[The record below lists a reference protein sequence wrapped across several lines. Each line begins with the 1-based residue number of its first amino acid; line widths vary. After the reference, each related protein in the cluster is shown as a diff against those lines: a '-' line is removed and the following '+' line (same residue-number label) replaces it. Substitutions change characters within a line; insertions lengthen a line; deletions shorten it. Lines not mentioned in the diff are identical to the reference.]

1 MENIKKH
8 PLYGR
13 HDLDS
18 AMSSLWQFYKTRF
31 LTLFFISFL
40 MSIVSQYATQLINF
54 RELQNLTE
62 PYEML
67 TFLKS
72 KIVPIISLMVLSLL
86 FSTMLHYF
94 VLVRPLNESSFILT
108 PFWKSLRY
116 FIPYLIIIII
126 FSFAGSFLLVIGLL
140 MLIVGVFFAALYLG
154 MISFFILPVMMV
166 EGDNI
171 GRVIIRTLK
180 LSHKNFWPNIGWSAV
195 FFILYLVVSMVLSG
209 LVMLPFTGTFLKA
222 LSNPQ
227 EASSLMDIAVNP
239 AMLLASSVASAVMM
253 PLFPIFGFIL
263 YFNGRAREEVD
274 EQANPKDN
282 AGSVRV
288 EDLYAPPRR
297 GEE

>member
-1 MENIKKH
+1 
-8 PLYGR
+8 
-13 HDLDS
+13 
-18 AMSSLWQFYKTRF
+18 
-31 LTLFFISFL
+31 
-40 MSIVSQYATQLINF
+40 
-54 RELQNLTE
+54 
-62 PYEML
+62 
-67 TFLKS
+67 
-72 KIVPIISLMVLSLL
+72 
-86 FSTMLHYF
+86 
-94 VLVRPLNESSFILT
+94 
-108 PFWKSLRY
+108 
-116 FIPYLIIIII
+116 
-126 FSFAGSFLLVIGLL
+126 
-140 MLIVGVFFAALYLG
+140 
-154 MISFFILPVMMV
+154 
-166 EGDNI
+166 
-171 GRVIIRTLK
+171 
-180 LSHKNFWPNIGWSAV
+180 
-195 FFILYLVVSMVLSG
+195 MVLSG